1 MTLAIIHH
9 HDDNQGVD
17 DDIIWYDYH
26 DDDQCHDGLRY
37 HDDHNSWCA
46 SVCKHMN
53 IWISEMV
60 MVMVIMIM
68 IVMIISII
76 IQGAC
81 QSANIW
87 TLNIRDGGGYGD
99 HDHDNHDHI
108 VIIIQGARQ
117 STNLSSL
124 GSWSTVPHSHKSHWH
139 SNSQVEIWEQ
149 LYQLENEYVKVQKI
163 SFSKGLWCYWD
174 EPKIANDHHDC
185 KQFVHWA

>member
-17 DDIIWYDYH
+17 DDMIWYDYH

-60 MVMVIMIM
+60 MVMVIIIM
-68 IVMIISII
+68 IIMIIS
-76 IQGAC
+76 
-81 QSANIW
+81 
-87 TLNIRDGGGYGD
+87 
-99 HDHDNHDHI
+99 
-108 VIIIQGARQ
+108 IIIQGARQ

-124 GSWSTVPHSHKSHWH
+124 SSWSTVSHSHKSHWH
-139 SNSQVEIWEQ
+139 SNYQVEIWEQ
-149 LYQLENEYVKVQKI
+149 LYQLENEYVKVQKS
-163 SFSKGLWCYWD
+163 SFSNGLWCYWD
-174 EPKIANDHHDC
+174 EPKISNDHHDC
-185 KQFVHWA
+185 